1 MINSLTKDSAALSH
15 IVDDGILVRKATM
28 SDIRLLLELINA
40 YAAEGTML
48 PRTEFEISENLR
60 DFTVAFSSDRLIA
73 CGALHFYSPTS
84 GEIRSLAV
92 RKDSKHR
99 GVGRKLVEALE
110 AEARAYDLEEV
121 FAFTYVTDFF
131 SKLGFVAV
139 ERGLLPLKAWKD
151 CSRCPKFQCCDEIA
165 MMKVLTATSHRQ
177 PYTHI
182 GGDTELLNSEGN
194 SLILLPTV
202 RKPASGL

>member
-1 MINSLTKDSAALSH
+1 MINSLTHDSVALSH
-15 IVDDGILVRKATM
+15 VVDDGFVVRKATM
-28 SDIRLLLELINA
+28 SDIPLLLDLINA

-60 DFTVAFSSDRLIA
+60 DFTVAFSSERLIA
-73 CGALHFYSPTS
+73 GGALHFYSPTS

-99 GVGRKLVEALE
+99 GVGRRLVEALE
-110 AEARAYDLEEV
+110 AEARVYGLDEV
-121 FAFTYVTDFF
+121 FAFTYITDFF
-131 SKLGFVAV
+131 GKLGFVV
-139 ERGLLPLKAWKD
+139 IERGLLPLKAWKD

-165 MMKVLTATSHRQ
+165 MLKVLNPTSSRQ
-177 PYTHI
+177 PNTPI
-182 GGDTELLNSEGN
+182 CGGNELLNSDGN